1 MKIREIETR
10 KPFLFCVMVLE
21 EDVFFFFCW
30 LNEVFLFRV
39 EENNKN
45 SLFLTRKLV
54 QIFFLLM
61 EVVTDFSAGRKI
73 KMKFFLKGIS

>member
-10 KPFLFCVMVLE
+10 KPFLFCVMVLRRC
-21 EDVFFFFCW
+21 FFFLW
-30 LNEVFLFRV
+30 ENEVFLFRV

-54 QIFFLLM
+54 QFFFVDGSCYRLQ
-61 EVVTDFSAGRKI
+61 FYS
-73 KMKFFLKGIS
+73 FFCVCWEEN

>member
-21 EDVFFFFCW
+21 KMFFFCW

-45 SLFLTRKLV
+45 NLFLTRKLV
-54 QIFFLLM
+54 QFFFLLM
-61 EVVTDFSAGRKI
+61 EVVTDLSFI
-73 KMKFFLKGIS
+73 LFCVCWEEN

>member
-21 EDVFFFFCW
+21 KMFFFCW

-45 SLFLTRKLV
+45 SLFLT
-54 QIFFLLM
+54 
-61 EVVTDFSAGRKI
+61 EN
-73 KMKFFLKGIS
+73 